1 MYVSNPGHLRRKK
14 QTRPLTWIRT
24 FPWEAAFT
32 SSSSFCPGSFSN
44 HDCGGI
50 TSASWDYTSRGAS
63 TAPSPAPNTPT
74 GRRTLKSEKGRP
86 LLSFVSGEMQD
97 NQLLRGDQSIKLL
110 LLLWSTLLSSYKFPQ
125 ILLTQVCGLHWLAPL
140 RPLQSRT
147 CCLSADRCWASALTN
162 GPGAASLSRPPLR
175 IPWSTSSTPHCCS
188 HRAKRELCGR
198 APGRSCPNA
207 GHVTLM
213 GNRWKPLGQ
222 WFRFFLNHFSELN
235 PTRSGPHSKLWI
247 CRSEVG
253 PWNESSASSLFV
265 LMLLPQDPHSG
276 ALSFSPHAQ
285 HSWDLSE
292 GEGLGW
298 EFLRDVRLEPGR
310 ESCNTWGSGLSK
322 WPWVKC
328 CGFPR
333 LSVDGSIQM
342 EVHSSCGGAGF
353 WWALRVSLKRGL

>member
-1 MYVSNPGHLRRKK
+1 MYVFNPGHLRRKK

-147 CCLSADRCWASALTN
+147 CCLSVDWCWASALTN
-162 GPGAASLSRPPLR
+162 GPGAASLTRPPLR

-198 APGRSCPNA
+198 APGRSFPNA

-222 WFRFFLNHFSELN
+222 WFRFFLNHFSEYEPLEV
-235 PTRSGPHSKLWI
+235 RSPLQ
-247 CRSEVG
+247 EVMNLQV
-253 PWNESSASSLFV
+253 W
-265 LMLLPQDPHSG
+265 SG
-276 ALSFSPHAQ
+276 AMKWVFSKFPVCSDASPPRPTLRSPDLQPSRSAQ
-285 HSWDLSE
+285 LRPLRRGGFRVGISE
-292 GEGLGW
+292 GCQARTRQRKLQYLG
-298 EFLRDVRLEPGR
+298 FRP
-310 ESCNTWGSGLSK
+310 
-322 WPWVKC
+322 
-328 CGFPR
+328 F
-333 LSVDGSIQM
+333 
-342 EVHSSCGGAGF
+342 
-353 WWALRVSLKRGL
+353 